1 MENNIKQE
9 TCQLGILYLVIFSF
23 KDKHKILKSFQLCK
37 RWENF
42 YQRILVW
49 KVKVLVARLCLTLCN
64 PTNCNRPGFPVL
76 HCFLEFAQ
84 THVHW
89 VSDAIQPSR
98 PLSSLSPP
106 ALNLS
111 QNESFPVSLFFASGG
126 QSIWALASA
135 SVLLMN
141 IQGWFPLG
149 LTGLI
154 SLLSKGLLR
163 VFSNTT
169 IRKHQFFGTQ
179 PSLWSSSHIHTWL
192 LEKPWLWLDGP
203 LSAKWCLYFLIGCLG
218 WS

>member
-1 MENNIKQE
+1 M
-9 TCQLGILYLVIFSF
+9 
-23 KDKHKILKSFQLCK
+23 KSESVSCSVVSHTLQSHEL
-37 RWENF
+37 
-42 YQRILVW
+42 QQ
-49 KVKVLVARLCLTLCN
+49 ARLPCPSLFSGVCSNSCPLSRWCY
-64 PTNCNRPGFPVL
+64 PTISSSVIPISSCPQS
-76 HCFLEFAQ
+76 FLE
-84 THVHW
+84 
-89 VSDAIQPSR
+89 SG
-98 PLSSLSPP
+98 
-106 ALNLS
+106 
-111 QNESFPVSLFFASGG
+111 SFPVSWFFASGG
-126 QSIWALASA
+126 QSIGALASA

-192 LEKPWLWLDGP
+192 LKKPWLWLDGP
-203 LSAKWCLYFLIGCLG
+203 LSAKWYLYFLIGCLG

>member
-1 MENNIKQE
+1 M
-9 TCQLGILYLVIFSF
+9 
-23 KDKHKILKSFQLCK
+23 
-37 RWENF
+37 
-42 YQRILVW
+42 
-49 KVKVLVARLCLTLCN
+49 
-64 PTNCNRPGFPVL
+64 
-76 HCFLEFAQ
+76 
-84 THVHW
+84 
-89 VSDAIQPSR
+89 QPSR

-126 QSIWALASA
+126 QSIGALASA

-179 PSLWSSSHIHTWL
+179 PSLWSNSYIHKTTTTVCVCIKHLYMLHVYGEKVLKHSKRRVL
-192 LEKPWLWLDGP
+192 LGSRCRLHGYMLFLQ
-203 LSAKWCLYFLIGCLG
+203 LSGKLRQVFPCRR
-218 WS
+218 